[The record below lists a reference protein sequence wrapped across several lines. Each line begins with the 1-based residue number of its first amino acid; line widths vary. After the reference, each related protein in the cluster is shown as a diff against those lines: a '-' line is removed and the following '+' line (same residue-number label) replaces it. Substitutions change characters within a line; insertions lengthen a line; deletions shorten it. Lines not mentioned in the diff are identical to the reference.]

1 MLPTGVGCQTPR
13 HRSFTSAGAVRY
25 DRRQMKRIALILL
38 VFASA
43 CGSPDPDCTRDDMCA
58 RGSVC
63 AAGKCELLACTL
75 EFAPVCGS
83 DGVTYSN
90 ACAAR
95 GAHVS
100 VVRPGPCS

>member
-1 MLPTGVGCQTPR
+1 
-13 HRSFTSAGAVRY
+13 
-25 DRRQMKRIALILL
+25 MKKLALL
-38 VFASA
+38 VLIFGSS
-43 CGSPDPDCTRDDMCA
+43 CGSPEPDCTRDDMCA

-63 AAGKCELLACTL
+63 GSGKCELLACTL

-100 VVRPGPCS
+100 VVRQGPCS